1 MVLKLSENIELTDD
15 LIFRILDHFRRF
27 KTDYA
32 KSVGR
37 DIEMNKRIVCEILKK
52 LYKEGYLEKRPSGML
67 KRKEA
72 KLKKRVTTEPHHTY
86 YQLSEKGKKYLEAL
100 SEKLKNK

>member
-1 MVLKLSENIELTDD
+1 MVMKLSQEIELTDD
-15 LIFRILDHFRRF
+15 LVYRVLDHFRRF

-37 DIEMNKRIVCEILKK
+37 DIEFNKRVVCEILKR
-52 LYKEGYLEKRPSGML
+52 LYSEGYLEKRPSGML

-72 KLKKRVTTEPHHTY
+72 KLKKRVTTQPHHTY
-86 YQLSEKGKKYLEAL
+86 YQLSDKGKKYLEELA
-100 SEKLKNK
+100 SKLQKN

>member
-1 MVLKLSENIELTDD
+1 MVLKLSQKIDITDD
-15 LIFRILDHFRRF
+15 LVYRILDHFRRF

-37 DIEMNKRIVCEILKK
+37 DIELNKRVVCEILKK
-52 LYKEGYLEKRPSGML
+52 LYNEGYLEKRQSGML

-72 KLKKRVTTEPHHTY
+72 KLKRRVTTHPHHTY
-86 YQLSEKGKKYLEAL
+86 YQLTEKGKVYLEYL
-100 SEKLKNK
+100 EKKLK

>member
-1 MVLKLSENIELTDD
+1 MVLKLSQNIDITDD
-15 LIFRILDHFRRF
+15 LVYRILDHFKRF

-37 DIEMNKRIVCEILKK
+37 DIELNKRVVCEILKK
-52 LYKEGYLEKRPSGML
+52 LYSDGYLEKRQSGML

-72 KLKKRVTTEPHHTY
+72 KLKKRVTTQPHHTY
-86 YQLSEKGKKYLEAL
+86 YQLSEKGKVYLEDL
-100 SEKLKNK
+100 EKKLKKD

>member
-1 MVLKLSENIELTDD
+1 MVLKLSENIVLTDEMVYK
-15 LIFRILDHFRRF
+15 ILDHFKRF

-37 DIEMNKRIVCEILKK
+37 DIEMNKRIVCEILKN
-52 LYKEGYLEKRPSGML
+52 LYNEGYLEKRKSGML

-72 KLKKRVTTEPHHTY
+72 KLKKRVTTQPHHTY
-86 YQLSEKGKKYLEAL
+86 YQLSEKGEKYLEELAQ
-100 SEKLKNK
+100 KIKNQ